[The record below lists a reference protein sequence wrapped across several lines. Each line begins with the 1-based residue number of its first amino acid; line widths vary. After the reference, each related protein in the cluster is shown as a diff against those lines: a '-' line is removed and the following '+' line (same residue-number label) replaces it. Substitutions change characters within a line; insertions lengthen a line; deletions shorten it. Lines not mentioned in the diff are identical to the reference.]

1 MDSFWSYTMPGSFHY
16 RSQRGKGDSDSI
28 LCLRAETY
36 PRLQARHHKKPAQY
50 MAMWPALCASKK
62 GGTFSGLRSL
72 GGSLMLLAKTRLFHG
87 SLALLGSLWRQLSI
101 IRLSNFP
108 VHRLLRLLGPFGVAN
123 PDSLW
128 IPRDLPSLDYRLSV
142 VSGFMYAYSAPQHI
156 NSYIIYIHTTILY
169 FVLLQ
174 V

>member
-1 MDSFWSYTMPGSFHY
+1 MPGSLHY
-16 RSQRGKGDSDSI
+16 RSQRGKGDSVTVYCACVLKPTQGFNAPPQKTCTVHGYVARSI
-28 LCLRAETY
+28 RF
-36 PRLQARHHKKPAQY
+36 Q
-50 MAMWPALCASKK
+50 K

-87 SLALLGSLWRQLSI
+87 SLALLGSPWRQLSI
-101 IRLSNFP
+101 TRLSNFP

-142 VSGFMYAYSAPQHI
+142 VSGCMYAYSAPQHI
-156 NSYIIYIHTTILY
+156 NSYIIYIHTTILC

>member
-1 MDSFWSYTMPGSFHY
+1 MPGSLHY
-16 RSQRGKGDSDSI
+16 RSQRGKGDSVTVYCACVLKPTQGFKRATTKNLHSTW
-28 LCLRAETY
+28 LCGPLYTLPKRRNLLRITKLGRQSHAASEDET
-36 PRLQARHHKKPAQY
+36 LS
-50 MAMWPALCASKK
+50 W
-62 GGTFSGLRSL
+62 
-72 GGSLMLLAKTRLFHG
+72 
-87 SLALLGSLWRQLSI
+87 LLGSPWRQLSI
-101 IRLSNFP
+101 TRLSNFP

-142 VSGFMYAYSAPQHI
+142 VSGFLYAYSAPQHI
-156 NSYIIYIHTTILY
+156 NSYIIYIHTTILC